1 MIQTDPEMIKQ
12 LSSDY
17 RLNLKLRN
25 RSPSSK
31 IKDKTKYKG
40 GNKIPIHNKRTKPEL
55 SICDKLS

>member
-1 MIQTDPEMIKQ
+1 MIKQ

-31 IKDKTKYKG
+31 TKDKAQYKG
-40 GNKIPIHNKRTKPEL
+40 SNKIPIHNKRTKPEL